1 MEEVVNRIKL
11 IQEKSGLGNADF
23 AEKLDISPATLTHL
37 YNGRNKP
44 SLHIIAQIS
53 QVFGVSADEIING
66 KQQQSPI
73 RKSPPSQKNDVFPEA
88 RKRISSVITT
98 YEDGTFDIFYPK

>member
-1 MEEVVNRIKL
+1 MEEIVNRIKL
-11 IQEKSGLGNADF
+11 IQEKSGLGNAEF

-53 QVFGVSADEIING
+53 RLFDISTDEIING
-66 KQQQSPI
+66 KKHQPPIPQSP
-73 RKSPPSQKNDVFPEA
+73 PPQKNDALPEA
-88 RKRISSVITT
+88 RKRISSVIRT
-98 YEDGTFDIFYPK
+98 YEDGSFDIFYPK

>member
-11 IQEKSGLGNADF
+11 IQVKSGLGNADF

-66 KQQQSPI
+66 KQQQPPI
-73 RKSPPSQKNDVFPEA
+73 RKSLPSQKNDVLPEA